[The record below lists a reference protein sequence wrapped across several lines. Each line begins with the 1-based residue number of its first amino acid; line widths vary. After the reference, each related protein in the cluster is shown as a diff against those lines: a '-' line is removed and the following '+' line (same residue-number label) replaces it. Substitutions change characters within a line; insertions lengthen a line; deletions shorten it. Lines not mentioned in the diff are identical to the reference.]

1 MNDSTSSLPPQI
13 APPAPVLVTD
23 ATVAQWPSTP
33 GFIAFWGWVKR
44 RCERIKRRE
53 ILEGPYDT
61 ASESIRDL
69 MNLCER
75 MMAWVEE
82 VPPLPQSNQRFGNL
96 AFRSYIKLVEERLPP
111 LLMSFRNLPQ
121 ALPSQLL
128 PLLLNSYAF
137 GHPTRLDYGTGHEL
151 AFVLALWCCVVA
163 GWIGGEGKEDEED
176 ELILRVFSRLIFDI
190 KIS

>member
-1 MNDSTSSLPPQI
+1 
-13 APPAPVLVTD
+13 
-23 ATVAQWPSTP
+23 
-33 GFIAFWGWVKR
+33 
-44 RCERIKRRE
+44 
-53 ILEGPYDT
+53 
-61 ASESIRDL
+61 
-69 MNLCER
+69 
-75 MMAWVEE
+75 
-82 VPPLPQSNQRFGNL
+82 
-96 AFRSYIKLVEERLPP
+96 
-111 LLMSFRNLPQ
+111 MSFRNLPQ

-176 ELILRVFSRLIFDI
+176 ELILRVFSRSVEFHSPIRLMIRGCRLIFDI